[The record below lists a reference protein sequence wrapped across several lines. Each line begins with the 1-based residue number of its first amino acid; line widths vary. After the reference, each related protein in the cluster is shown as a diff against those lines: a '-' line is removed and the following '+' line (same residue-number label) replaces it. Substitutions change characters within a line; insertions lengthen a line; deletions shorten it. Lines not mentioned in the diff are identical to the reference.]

1 MGTQDHPIC
10 GCCLADCPD
19 FPGAFICRG
28 TRQLW
33 NSRRILKSLIRRNK
47 DGRIILPEGTPKPR
61 IEDIRGSV
69 ATSIETSGTHLL
81 GKDVTRLV
89 HDYECGAT
97 VSELAKKYGI
107 HRATVR
113 AHLARAGLTPRDRVP
128 DDPNG
133 DEYLRLYDQGIGLT
147 TIAKKHGTTPSKVR
161 TQLIKRACWP
171 AGVSFRTSR

>member
-1 MGTQDHPIC
+1 MGPRTGSAGDQGHRT
-10 GCCLADCPD
+10 AKS
-19 FPGAFICRG
+19 PGRNRGRSDMETVGG

-33 NSRRILKSLIRRNK
+33 NSRQILKSLIRRGK
-47 DGRIILPEGTPKPR
+47 DGLLILPEGAPESP

-89 HDYECGAT
+89 RDYERGAT
-97 VSELAKKYGI
+97 VSELVKKYGI

-113 AHLARAGLTPRDRVP
+113 THLTRAGIAPRDRVP

-133 DEYLRLYDQGIGLT
+133 DDYLRLYNQGIGLT
-147 TIAKKHGTTPSKVR
+147 TIARRNGTTPSKVR
-161 TQLIKRACWP
+161 TQLIKR
-171 AGVSFRTSR
+171 GVDLRG